1 MRPSVIPMVK
11 EKLEAY
17 LERVEADYQ
26 GQPLATRQPTL
37 PHTTD
42 FKVNVSAL
50 AAAIGLRDTQ
60 RKYLHERDELREL
73 VDLIAEGQGLL
84 PIGARTQEL
93 ADKKVKDRLVMQAQA
108 ARADAQAAVEAKARE
123 QELLAQL
130 EQANSSIEELQSEV
144 MRLRAQLDM
153 VAQGLY
159 VRVAQ

>member
-17 LERVEADYQ
+17 LEKVEADYQ
-26 GQPLATRQPTL
+26 GQPPATRQPTL

-93 ADKKVKDRLVMQAQA
+93 ADKKVKERLVMQAQA

-130 EQANSSIEELQSEV
+130 EHANSSIEELQSEV